1 MKSRKCL
8 YAVLA
13 ALLFLA
19 LTGKTI
25 YERVSSLAAAFR
37 EGSADAGALTLY
49 ARSAVLMDADSG
61 RILYDKDGET
71 PMPMASTTKI
81 MTLILAL
88 ELGQEG
94 EIAEASSYAAGQPKV
109 RLGMQAGEQF
119 YLSDL
124 YYSLMLESHNDTAV
138 CIAETI
144 GRRLLEEGEASTS
157 DSAEENQMA
166 DELQQEKHGQTTDG
180 QGSNAPKTG
189 NQAQDNTPSGEN
201 AAVPSTD
208 SKTAVHA
215 FVSRMNEKAAEL
227 GLSHT
232 YFVTPNG
239 LDGEEELADGT
250 KKAHSTTAAELAA
263 ILRYCIMESP
273 EREGFL
279 AITRTASYTFSDIQ
293 GKRSFSC
300 SNHNQFLHMM
310 EGALTGKTGFTAK
323 AGYCYVGALRRENR
337 TFLVALLACG
347 WPNNK
352 TYKWADTKKL
362 MQYGLD
368 HYAYRD
374 VYEKNLQLDPIP
386 VSGAAPKAGEWVRPG
401 TVPVEL
407 RVPEKEQTLPVL
419 LRPEESVDVI
429 YEGKQ
434 KLSAPVDKGAEVG
447 TVRYRLGD
455 LVLAEYPVYTKEA
468 VKAFTFDW
476 CLHRVLE
483 KYLLVY
489 SRATGVL

>member
-1 MKSRKCL
+1 MKKKKGL
-8 YAVLA
+8 YAVLVV
-13 ALLFLA
+13 LVFLA
-19 LTGKTI
+19 LSGKTM
-25 YERVSSLAAAFR
+25 YDRVSSPAETFR
-37 EGSADAGALTLY
+37 EGSGEPRQELTLY
-49 ARSAVLMDADSG
+49 ARSAVLMDADTG

-81 MTLILAL
+81 MTLITAL
-88 ELGQEG
+88 ELAQDG
-94 EIAEASSYAAGQPKV
+94 EIAEASAYAAGQPKV

-144 GRRLLEEGEASTS
+144 GRRLLKEGERGQVS
-157 DSAEENQMA
+157 DE
-166 DELQQEKHGQTTDG
+166 QE
-180 QGSNAPKTG
+180 SNAPKTG
-189 NQAQDNTPSGEN
+189 NQGQDDPVSDDN
-201 AAVPSTD
+201 AAVLPID
-208 SKTAVHA
+208 SRMAVHA
-215 FVSRMNEKAAEL
+215 FVSRMNEKAATL

-273 EREGFL
+273 KREEFL
-279 AITRTASYTFSDIQ
+279 AITRTASYTFSDVA

-300 SNHNQFLHMM
+300 TNHNQFLHMM

-323 AGYCYVGALRRENR
+323 AGYCYVGALQREKR
-337 TFLVALLACG
+337 TFIVALLACG

-352 TYKWADTKKL
+352 TYKWADTRTL

-368 HYAYRD
+368 HYTYRD
-374 VYEKNLQLDPIP
+374 VYEKNWQPEP
-386 VSGAAPKAGEWVRPG
+386 VAVTGGAPADGMWVRPQ
-401 TVPVEL
+401 TVPTEL
-407 RVPEKEQTLPVL
+407 LVPAEEQTLPVL
-419 LRPEESVDVI
+419 LGPEESVKVV
-429 YEGKQ
+429 YEGKRQ
-434 KLSAPVDKGAEVG
+434 IAAPVKKGTEVG
-447 TVRYRLGD
+447 RLRYVLGD
-455 LVLAEYPVYTKEA
+455 LVLAEYPVYTANSVE
-468 VKAFTFDW
+468 VCDFSWCFT
-476 CLHRVLE
+476 RVLG

-489 SRATGVL
+489 SRGGSML